1 MINFGKGVVKL
12 RIPILIVSII
22 LLFPA
27 ALGYFHTRVN
37 YDILTY
43 LPKEIDTMKGQ
54 DILLD
59 EFGTGAFSMCV
70 VEGMEDQDISKMR
83 KNMEKVD
90 HVKKILWY
98 DSLADLSIPKTM
110 LPDKVQDA
118 FINEDKDSINAMAY
132 HPQCGLVDL
141 FGGEA
146 DLAAGVIRCVGA
158 PAQRFDEDALR
169 MLRALRFA
177 AVLGFEIE
185 ADTAGALLAQKELLT
200 AVSAERIREE
210 LVRLLCGRDAARV
223 LDAYLPV
230 FGMCLPELLPMQ
242 GFAQQNPH
250 HIYDVWHHTLAV
262 VAAIPPQPHLRLAA
276 LLHDVGKPDCF
287 TADESGIG
295 HFYQHASI
303 GAEMTRSIL
312 RRLKFDND
320 TTTRVVTLV
329 RWHDRQIEPTAKAV
343 KRALQ
348 QFGQETFFDLLA
360 LKRADNRGQAP
371 AYAARQADY
380 DRLAAIAAEILASGA
395 CFSRKELAVTG
406 RDLMAA
412 GMPAGRELGAALD
425 TLLDAVIDEKVIN
438 EKEALLRYLFSNES
452 Y

>member
-1 MINFGKGVVKL
+1 M
-12 RIPILIVSII
+12 
-22 LLFPA
+22 
-27 ALGYFHTRVN
+27 
-37 YDILTY
+37 
-43 LPKEIDTMKGQ
+43 
-54 DILLD
+54 
-59 EFGTGAFSMCV
+59 
-70 VEGMEDQDISKMR
+70 
-83 KNMEKVD
+83 
-90 HVKKILWY
+90 
-98 DSLADLSIPKTM
+98 
-110 LPDKVQDA
+110 
-118 FINEDKDSINAMAY
+118 
-132 HPQCGLVDL
+132 
-141 FGGEA
+141 
-146 DLAAGVIRCVGA
+146 GA

-185 ADTAGALLAQKELLT
+185 ADTAGALLAQKDLLT

-295 HFYQHASI
+295 HFYQHAI
-303 GAEMTRSIL
+303 VGAEMTRSIL

-320 TTTRVVTLV
+320 TMTRVVTLV

-380 DRLAAIAAEILASGA
+380 NRLAAIAAEILASGA

-425 TLLDAVIDEKVIN
+425 TLLDAVIDEKVKN

-452 Y
+452 H

>member
-1 MINFGKGVVKL
+1 MFTMTLPASVQEAIETLQQYGHAAYVVGGCVRDSLRGVVPHDYDITTSA
-12 RIPILIVSII
+12 RPEEVAAAFCGRTLIETGRKHGTQTLHSGGMDLEITTFRTDGVYEDHRH
-22 LLFPA
+22 PA
-27 ALGYFHTRVN
+27 AVTFARTL
-37 YDILTY
+37 
-43 LPKEIDTMKGQ
+43 E
-54 DILLD
+54 
-59 EFGTGAFSMCV
+59 
-70 VEGMEDQDISKMR
+70 ED
-83 KNMEKVD
+83 
-90 HVKKILWY
+90 
-98 DSLADLSIPKTM
+98 LARRDFT
-110 LPDKVQDA
+110 
-118 FINEDKDSINAMAY
+118 INAMAY

-185 ADTAGALLAQKELLT
+185 ADTAGALL
-200 AVSAERIREE
+200 
-210 LVRLLCGRDAARV
+210 
-223 LDAYLPV
+223 PV

-262 VAAIPPQPHLRLAA
+262 VAAIPPQPHLRLTA

-320 TTTRVVTLV
+320 TTARVVTLV

-348 QFGQETFFDLLA
+348 QFGQESFFDLLA

-380 DRLAAIAAEILASGA
+380 DRLAAIAAEILTSGA

-406 RDLMAA
+406 RDLIAA
-412 GMPAGRELGAALD
+412 GMPAGRELGVALD

-452 Y
+452 H

>member
-1 MINFGKGVVKL
+1 
-12 RIPILIVSII
+12 
-22 LLFPA
+22 
-27 ALGYFHTRVN
+27 
-37 YDILTY
+37 
-43 LPKEIDTMKGQ
+43 
-54 DILLD
+54 
-59 EFGTGAFSMCV
+59 
-70 VEGMEDQDISKMR
+70 
-83 KNMEKVD
+83 
-90 HVKKILWY
+90 
-98 DSLADLSIPKTM
+98 
-110 LPDKVQDA
+110 
-118 FINEDKDSINAMAY
+118 
-132 HPQCGLVDL
+132 
-141 FGGEA
+141 
-146 DLAAGVIRCVGA
+146 
-158 PAQRFDEDALR
+158 
-169 MLRALRFA
+169 
-177 AVLGFEIE
+177 
-185 ADTAGALLAQKELLT
+185 
-200 AVSAERIREE
+200 
-210 LVRLLCGRDAARV
+210 
-223 LDAYLPV
+223 
-230 FGMCLPELLPMQ
+230 
-242 GFAQQNPH
+242 
-250 HIYDVWHHTLAV
+250 
-262 VAAIPPQPHLRLAA
+262 
-276 LLHDVGKPDCF
+276 
-287 TADESGIG
+287 
-295 HFYQHASI
+295 
-303 GAEMTRSIL
+303 MTRSIL